1 MSLKPTQMIAIIVIT
16 SLVSSVV
23 SMGVLLGVPSVRE
36 MLRGPQGIQGEQGI
50 QGLKGDTGAQGLTG
64 PQGPQGIQGIKG
76 DTGIQGPVGSQGPA
90 WQFSGQWDYVK
101 YWSTDTSIEDIYS
114 FTANANDIYQVR
126 WFGEG
131 STGNYLLIKV
141 YEGSWS
147 ISDITSGTAA
157 SSLRFQWLGDG
168 NDGGADYIFARAGTY
183 TFYVWVP
190 SELTHAYISLWKMS
204 TSQPNV

>member
-1 MSLKPTQMIAIIVIT
+1 MSLKPTQMIVIIVIT

-64 PQGPQGIQGIKG
+64 SQGPQGIQGIKG
-76 DTGIQGPVGSQGPA
+76 DTGIQGLVGPQGPA

-101 YWSTDTSIEDIYS
+101 SWSTYTSIEDIYS
-114 FTANANDIYQVR
+114 FTANANEIYQVY

-131 STGNYLLIKV
+131 STGSYLYIRV

-147 ISDITSGTAA
+147 ISDITSGSATSNIEYAWTGSGYDA
-157 SSLRFQWLGDG
+157 GT
-168 NDGGADYIFARAGTY
+168 DYIFPQVGTY
-183 TFYVWVP
+183 TFYVDVE
-190 SELTHAYISLWKMS
+190 SGLTRAYISLWKMS